1 MNSYAVIQTGGKQ
14 YTVKAGDVLN
24 VEVISGKNE
33 GDTVE
38 FATLATQTGSE
49 FLVGTPELEGKVQG
63 TILNGTRG
71 DKVIIFKKRRRS
83 TYRVKRGH
91 RQNYHAIRIDSI
103 PGN

>member
-1 MNSYAVIQTGGKQ
+1 MSQYAVIQTGGKQ
-14 YTVKAGDVLN
+14 YTVKTGDVLN
-24 VEVISGKNE
+24 IECLTGKKE

-38 FATLATQTGSE
+38 LTTLATQTGSE
-49 FLVGTPELEGKVQG
+49 FLVGTPELQGKVQA
-63 TILNGTRG
+63 TILEQARG
-71 DKVIIFKKRRRS
+71 KKVTIFKKRRRS